1 MDADNIE
8 MQHIEFK
15 SSELWTTKFVKLRK
29 TLEGNC
35 LEKSAAILNCWT
47 SLPEA
52 FIRLKKVAF
61 ALLSAFGSTY
71 TCEQIFS
78 HMKAVLSPQRSCLT
92 PVHAAACVKLKV
104 TKYTPDIEQLTKEKK
119 GQGSH

>member
-1 MDADNIE
+1 
-8 MQHIEFK
+8 
-15 SSELWTTKFVKLRK
+15 VKNS
-29 TLEGNC
+29 EGNC
-35 LEKSAAILNCWT
+35 LEKSAAILSCWT

-52 FIRLKKVAF
+52 FTCLKKVAF

-104 TKYTPDIEQLTKEKK
+104 TKYTSDIEQLTKKK
-119 GQGSH
+119 QGQGSH